1 MKNTIFM
8 KEITIYTFLKV
19 LTFKSI
25 GENLIL
31 TRTVYL
37 IKCIYSYGL
46 TVVCIKFLIDQLG

>member
-1 MKNTIFM
+1 M
-8 KEITIYTFLKV
+8 KEITISAFLKV

-31 TRTVYL
+31 TPTVYS

>member
-1 MKNTIFM
+1 M

>member
-1 MKNTIFM
+1 M
-8 KEITIYTFLKV
+8 KEVTISTFLKV

-31 TRTVYL
+31 TPVYL
-37 IKCIYSYGL
+37 IKCLYSNGL